1 MKTKILLALMMISVA
16 YTAESQIAINVDA
29 HQKKPDRDITF
40 KYISKSPQL
49 GLVLRAIEKSTGET
63 IEFSPRDLKNIEF
76 TPKDLSQVWQSELLK
91 AGTYEK
97 LLSGYQYN
105 IRRAMEEEM
114 GDYLSRLEQG
124 GRFYIDNYLETRLY
138 GILRRI
144 YAVRPDDGRP
154 GVMSLRI
161 ITDLTPDA
169 WVGPDGT
176 MIITTGM
183 ITAVNSEDELMALM
197 AQEVAHFAL
206 DHYMNN
212 YDSLA
217 AMYAETNLSLVIKY
231 NPFQEKQADG
241 CAVSVLKILGK
252 NPAALGSVLR
262 KVRRYGEI
270 TGNYYMT
277 TANGEF
283 PVAAGRSA
291 AFSDTDNFFSADF
304 ERMISPIISYNAFDA
319 YNQSQYPLCK
329 WLLNRNMESGEATA
343 EDYILMSKALLLLSD
358 TEEKD
363 REALNMVRRV
373 IVPGNAVPSE
383 AYKQEALVLMRMNRN
398 DEATASLDH
407 YAISL
412 EDNYKKYSSMSGD
425 WSQMLS
431 YITAEKNWV
440 ERIRR
445 R

>member
-40 KYISKSPQL
+40 KYISKSAQL
-49 GLVLRAIEKSTGET
+49 GFVFRAIEKSTGET

-76 TPKDLSQVWQSELLK
+76 TPKDLSQVWQCELLK

-97 LLSGYQYN
+97 LLRGYQYN

-114 GDYLSRLEQG
+114 GDYLGRLEQG
-124 GRFYIDNYLETRLY
+124 GRYYIDNYLETRLY

-144 YAVRPDDGRP
+144 YPVRPDDGRP

-217 AMYAETNLSLVIKY
+217 AMYAEPNLSLVIKY
-231 NPFQEKQADG
+231 SPFQEKQADAS
-241 CAVSVLKILGK
+241 AVSVLKILGK

-277 TANGEF
+277 TANGAF
-283 PVAAGRSA
+283 PSAINRAAT
-291 AFSDTDNFFSADF
+291 FSDTDTFFSADY
-304 ERMISPIISYNAFDA
+304 EKMISPIISYNAFNA
-319 YNQSQYPLCK
+319 YSQSQYPLCR
-329 WLLNRNMESGEATA
+329 WLLDRNMESGEATA
-343 EDYILMSKALLLLSD
+343 EDYILMSQTLLLLSD

-363 REALNMVRRV
+363 REALSMVRRV
-373 IVPGNAVPSE
+373 IVPGTEVLAE
-383 AYKQEALVLMRMNRN
+383 AYKQEALVLMRMDRN
-398 DEATASLDH
+398 DEAAVSLDR
-407 YAISL
+407 YAVSL
-412 EDNYKKYSSMSGD
+412 EENYKKYSSMSGD

-440 ERIRR
+440 DRTRR